1 MSRTSHQTKP
11 QKRNLLGVS
20 SRLRRASPLT
30 LITQSTFVSSFE
42 GFITDFKK
50 GPSVRSVSH
59 FPLITLFVRNLA
71 ARAFCHP
78 CSMWYSGVPYPHVH
92 PAPSH
97 RHRSWA
103 GTYMYVFSVA
113 DVRYPSRLVAVPQ
126 LLLACNVCVRNL
138 INISVRY

>member
-1 MSRTSHQTKP
+1 MSRTSHQTKS

-30 LITQSTFVSSFE
+30 LITQSTFGFE
-42 GFITDFKK
+42 FRGIHHGFQK
-50 GPSVRSVSH
+50 GPFRPFGLTFPPHHSLRAQPRSPGVLPSMLDVVLWS
-59 FPLITLFVRNLA
+59 PLSPR
-71 ARAFCHP
+71 
-78 CSMWYSGVPYPHVH
+78 
-92 PAPSH
+92 PS
-97 RHRSWA
+97 RPESPSPL
-103 GTYMYVFSVA
+103 YVFSVA